1 MKKEELFLSI
11 LTTAT
16 QYSRNAI
23 FSGLTP
29 LQIQQKFPKL
39 WVYDDEEGG
48 KNMYEKELFENQ
60 LKQNFKDP
68 IKFSYSKVIKRE
80 QGNEVVQNINHFME
94 NKVNVIV
101 YNFVDM
107 VSHAR
112 TEMEV
117 MKELARDDKAF
128 RALTLTWFE
137 NSSLHS
143 LLKKLAD
150 RKVNIIITT
159 DHGTT
164 QVQKPSKCQGDK
176 QTSNNIRYKAGKN
189 LQFNEKEV
197 FLVRNPKDIE
207 LPQSNVSTSYI
218 FAKED
223 FFLVYQNNYN
233 QFVNF
238 FKESYQHGGISLEEM
253 IIPIAFYESKI

>member
-1 MKKEELFLSI
+1 
-11 LTTAT
+11 
-16 QYSRNAI
+16 
-23 FSGLTP
+23 
-29 LQIQQKFPKL
+29 
-39 WVYDDEEGG
+39 
-48 KNMYEKELFENQ
+48 
-60 LKQNFKDP
+60 
-68 IKFSYSKVIKRE
+68 
-80 QGNEVVQNINHFME
+80 
-94 NKVNVIV
+94 
-101 YNFVDM
+101 
-107 VSHAR
+107 
-112 TEMEV
+112 
-117 MKELARDDKAF
+117 
-128 RALTLTWFE
+128 LTWFE

-197 FLVRNPKDIE
+197 FLVRNPQDIE

-223 FFLVYQNNYN
+223 YFLIYQNNYN